1 MCRTRETHGQT
12 KYEGTRSL
20 HPQHPRSTIHCLLL
34 VGWFKQQS
42 REKKES
48 LTHTGNT
55 AKQTHTTSCVQ
66 SMLKSTSVLFSTF
79 LLSKP
84 IIVCLVWRR
93 VVFFETPI
101 SSKSPSVVSHRPPP
115 CLPSSC
121 LPPCFPPPPLHL
133 TLLHLD
139 RKEFIAQLRSLLH

>member
-1 MCRTRETHGQT
+1 MDKQNLKRLGVCILSTLYLPYITCCWLVVEKRKSQRTGCD
-12 KYEGTRSL
+12 S
-20 HPQHPRSTIHCLLL
+20 
-34 VGWFKQQS
+34 
-42 REKKES
+42 
-48 LTHTGNT
+48 
-55 AKQTHTTSCVQ
+55 KQTHTTSCVQ
-66 SMLKSTSVLFSTF
+66 PMLKSTSVSFSTF
-79 LLSKP
+79 LLGEP